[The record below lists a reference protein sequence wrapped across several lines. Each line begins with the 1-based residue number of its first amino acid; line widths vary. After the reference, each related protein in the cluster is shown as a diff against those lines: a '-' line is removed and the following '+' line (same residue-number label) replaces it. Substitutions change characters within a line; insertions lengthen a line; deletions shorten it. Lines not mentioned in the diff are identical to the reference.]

1 MSTEI
6 SDEKLLQL
14 WRDPNFSGSYRG
26 AKTFQILLKT
36 DLGIDVSESRL
47 YRVLQQSPIFL
58 MHQRKYRPIIRRSYN
73 VHSYGALV
81 QADCAYMISDQSTN
95 QKFFLLVVDVYR

>member
-1 MSTEI
+1 MPI
-6 SDEKLLQL
+6 SDEELLKL
-14 WRDPNFSGSYRG
+14 WSNIDFYGAYRG
-26 AKTFQILLKT
+26 AHLFKVLLKT